1 MSVQRA
7 GNSRAPRPSNVRRFN
22 RNYVRTHFG
31 GSLFAMTDPWYMLML
46 MDLLGREYVV
56 WDQRS
61 AIEFVKPGRG
71 TVTAQFRLSDATVA
85 EIRARTAGGDKYLP
99 EFSLDVTDEAGEVVA
114 RVRKTLYVRRK
125 RAAGAAA
132 GSTGSPGVVAG
143 EAPRG
148 TSGAVSAVPA
158 SASSESPL
166 R

>member
-1 MSVQRA
+1 
-7 GNSRAPRPSNVRRFN
+7 VRRFN

-46 MDLLGREYVV
+46 MDLLGRDYVV

-85 EIRARTAGGDKYLP
+85 EIRARTASGDKYLP
-99 EFSLDVTDEAGEVVA
+99 EFSLDITDEAGEVVA

-125 RAAGAAA
+125 RATGVPVA
-132 GSTGSPGVVAG
+132 STGSNGMASG
-143 EAPRG
+143 NASGG
-148 TSGAVSAVPA
+148 TSGAASAVPA
-158 SASSESPL
+158 SATSEPHL